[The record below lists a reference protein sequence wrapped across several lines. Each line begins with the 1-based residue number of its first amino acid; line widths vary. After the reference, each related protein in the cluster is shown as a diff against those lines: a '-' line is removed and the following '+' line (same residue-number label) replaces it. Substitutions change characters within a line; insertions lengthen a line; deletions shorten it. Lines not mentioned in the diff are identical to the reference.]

1 MPPLRCSSQTPES
14 PQIDT
19 SRRSRLCTFWE
30 NMWNRISALLNV
42 ILPVGRGVGQLI
54 LMQFLVGCVTFP
66 ANRYLDII
74 YTNSD
79 IDQLKIL
86 NFELGMTVSRY
97 LKLISKSDHISW
109 SWLVEKPVF
118 PSQLQEEYMF

>member
-1 MPPLRCSSQTPES
+1 MILPGALVSVLSGKICRIVE
-14 PQIDT
+14 
-19 SRRSRLCTFWE
+19 L
-30 NMWNRISALLNV
+30 NRISALLNV

-54 LMQFLVGCVTFP
+54 LMQFLVGCVTFS

>member
-1 MPPLRCSSQTPES
+1 
-14 PQIDT
+14 
-19 SRRSRLCTFWE
+19 
-30 NMWNRISALLNV
+30 MWNRISALLNV

-97 LKLISKSDHISW
+97 LKLISKSDQISW